1 MMKCDREEMEMTD
14 WQCTLHGAILHIH
27 QGQAAAAAA
36 AALNEIIKCRSIYHN
51 SHITVLKIL
60 TFI

>member
-1 MMKCDREEMEMTD
+1 MTD